1 MTQKCLT
8 NNDEQQAR
16 QALRE
21 WYQSGL
27 GQSVLTQIQ
36 THINEVVHKI
46 YGYQGLQIGQISP
59 QVDLLENSG
68 LLRKQCIDFDH
79 TQQGIERLFEHTRH
93 PRQVL
98 DGELEQHQVH
108 GLLAHVV
115 VLDEVAV
122 DDAA

>member
-59 QVDLLENSG
+59 QVDLLKIQAYCANSASILITHNKVLKFKETHALC
-68 LLRKQCIDFDH
+68 LLPVTTLVSCLWH
-79 TQQGIERLFEHTRH
+79 TL
-93 PRQVL
+93 
-98 DGELEQHQVH
+98 
-108 GLLAHVV
+108 
-115 VLDEVAV
+115 
-122 DDAA
+122 